1 MRHDTFGDFHPLV
14 GFSFYTF
21 AILFGM
27 IFNHPFCQLV
37 SLIASVLYAVQVC
50 GKKAVSTLVK
60 FALPVFLLT
69 VIINPAFSHG
79 GVTRLC
85 YLPGGNPL
93 TLESIVYGVS
103 AGTMFVTVIMWFCAF
118 NAEFTSDKFIYVF
131 GRIIPSL
138 SLVISM
144 SLRFV
149 PRFKKQLG
157 EITVAQRCIG
167 RDVSSGNLFRR
178 LKIAVSI
185 LSIMVTWALQNT
197 IETADSMKSRGYG
210 LKGRTAF
217 SVYRFFDRDKLML
230 AWILFAGVFVASGA
244 ICGAFEA
251 VYFPSIY
258 FTPPSNVFYV
268 CFLVVYAATLLTPLI
283 VNVMGEKRWK
293 LLQSKI

>member
-1 MRHDTFGDFHPLV
+1 MPV
-14 GFSFYTF
+14 GFAYSFG
-21 AILFGM
+21 ALRRAG
-27 IFNHPFCQLV
+27 V
-37 SLIASVLYAVQVC
+37 W
-50 GKKAVSTLVK
+50 KKAVSTLVK

-185 LSIMVTWALQNT
+185 LSIMVTWALQNA

-217 SVYRFFDRDKLML
+217 SVYRFSTGTNLCLHGYCLQAYSLRAALYAGRLKRFTFRVFTLRRLRTFLRLFSCSLRRD
-230 AWILFAGVFVASGA
+230 VVNASG
-244 ICGAFEA
+244 
-251 VYFPSIY
+251 
-258 FTPPSNVFYV
+258 
-268 CFLVVYAATLLTPLI
+268 
-283 VNVMGEKRWK
+283 R
-293 LLQSKI
+293 